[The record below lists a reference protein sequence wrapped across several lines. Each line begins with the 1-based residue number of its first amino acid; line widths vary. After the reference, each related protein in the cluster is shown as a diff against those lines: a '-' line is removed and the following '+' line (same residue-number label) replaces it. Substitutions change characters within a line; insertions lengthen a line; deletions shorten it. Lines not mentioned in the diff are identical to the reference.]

1 MKVHVTYSLDP
12 NIVELFNK
20 EVEDQKRSAT
30 LEQLMKNYLSKK
42 LKEQNHDKV

>member
-12 NIVELFNK
+12 NLVELFNK

-30 LEQLMKNYLSKK
+30 LELLIKNYLSKK
-42 LKEQNHDKV
+42 MKEKK